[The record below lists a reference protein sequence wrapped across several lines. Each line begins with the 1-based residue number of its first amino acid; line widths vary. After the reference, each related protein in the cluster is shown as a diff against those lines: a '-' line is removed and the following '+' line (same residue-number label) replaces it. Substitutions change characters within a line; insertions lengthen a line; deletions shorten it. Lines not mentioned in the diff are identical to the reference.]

1 MKGHGVTE
9 DGGAPIAYSALQ
21 KGVPVI
27 SRSGH
32 QFGTLERVL
41 EVPEAD
47 IFHGIVVATAD
58 GLRFVDRDH
67 VERITTS
74 QINCALSDEQAA
86 ELPDA
91 SAEDPDQGPWRP
103 KKSWFAPWALAGPVV
118 IVRCMRGSLFETVW
132 IPLVSRFGW
141 VRFESSGA
149 RYTAGWRSS
158 SRSTRRRCP
167 MRNAQRQLATRLNP
181 FRKHPATTAGG
192 AVSEDRRQEASVVFC
207 RPSSVQIPEGPAEH
221 LVTAHRRLW
230 SSRSR
235 IPIRRS
241 PSGSSSSS
249 S

>member
-91 SAEDPDQGPWRP
+91 SSEDPDQGPWRP

-132 IPLVSRFGW
+132 IPLVSLKAIRLGPLRIQRCPIHRR
-141 VRFESSGA
+141 VEIVQPVNPATLSDAERAEAA
-149 RYTAGWRSS
+149 RY
-158 SRSTRRRCP
+158 
-167 MRNAQRQLATRLNP
+167 
-181 FRKHPATTAGG
+181 
-192 AVSEDRRQEASVVFC
+192 
-207 RPSSVQIPEGPAEH
+207 PAEP
-221 LVTAHRRLW
+221 
-230 SSRSR
+230 
-235 IPIRRS
+235 IP
-241 PSGSSSSS
+241 
-249 S
+249 